1 MEPVKRQSTT
11 RKKSSATEGVSTRPV
26 STAVSWVN
34 TTRAPQQA
42 GGGSK
47 LTFSHRYLHIL
58 GSRSGPGT
66 SNISV
71 TWKFVAPTLGRDSAL
86 LSTLSLT
93 TCPAQ
98 RPFPCSS
105 KSGQTGLRGEN
116 FNPVVT
122 FARCD
127 LAEKDGLGYLD
138 RTDLALGV
146 FPTGQLSLKTAA
158 TGFSQERTCVR
169 QGNTCQLFKSQKR
182 KRLWAWAPVT

>member
-34 TTRAPQQA
+34 TTRAPQHA
-42 GGGSK
+42 GGVSK
-47 LTFSHRYLHIL
+47 LTFSHPYLHIC
-58 GSRSGPGT
+58 GSQSGPAT

-71 TWKFVAPTLGRDSAL
+71 TWDFVAPTLGRDGAR
-86 LSTLSLT
+86 LSTLSPA

-98 RPFPCSS
+98 KPFPCSS
-105 KSGQTGLRGEN
+105 KSEQAGLSGEN

-127 LAEKDGLGYLD
+127 LAENDGHWLSGQDGFGSRCLSHWPAVTEVSCSWLFL
-138 RTDLALGV
+138 RKNLCQ
-146 FPTGQLSLKTAA
+146 TG
-158 TGFSQERTCVR
+158 EHVR
-169 QGNTCQLFKSQKR
+169 
-182 KRLWAWAPVT
+182 VV